1 MRLLGTDDSR
11 VDHASRASPIV
22 IWRQLDFLPPSP
34 PPPRVE
40 DSSIWAMAMH
50 ESADNAASDPQSAR
64 NPVANSTERRDNVVK
79 QKAGERRE
87 ENTVVIPRGGVGDD
101 IAVNNESYEMSKSY
115 ADEKSHD
122 FEGPPFFPENSSS
135 RGTES
140 FILVAQTTPVHRLPN
155 ELLSEIFEGF
165 LASSLAEDPFLDNP
179 VAMIAASIARVCRT
193 WRQVAYRTPRLW
205 THLKLPFRPGRLDA
219 YLQHY
224 LVLSRGLP
232 LHIQL
237 ANGSIPQLG
246 PMSAYSSRWNTIDL
260 HGRGSDF
267 AESLPPIS
275 TPQLEGVNIRLSG
288 CTPSDQTL
296 SLAFLKDASKLSRL
310 AVIASNESHLFTLT
324 LPLASPIVSL
334 KLDIAM
340 LRLSCIIPPLRQ
352 CRKTL
357 RELDLAISD
366 PYSTVIGPDEVYRKP
381 VSLRALKSL
390 VLRRNSI
397 DFLRYIKARHLE
409 ELVFELPAALISSNL
424 LAFLVRS
431 PSAAIHLR
439 RLDLRYRDNDAET
452 ETLLQC
458 FELMSNIEELRVV
471 TASRADDVGKLFGD
485 LECCEDE
492 PPCYQG

>member
-22 IWRQLDFLPPSP
+22 IFGGSLTL
-34 PPPRVE
+34 
-40 DSSIWAMAMH
+40 MAMH
-50 ESADNAASDPQSAR
+50 ESAYNAVSDPQGAR
-64 NPVANSTERRDNVVK
+64 DPVANSTDYCDNVVE
-79 QKAGERRE
+79 QELGERRK
-87 ENTVVIPRGGVGDD
+87 ENTVFMHEEGVGDD
-101 IAVNNESYEMSKSY
+101 NIVNNESCEMSKSY
-115 ADEKSHD
+115 ADEKFHG

-135 RGTES
+135 RNTAS
-140 FILVAQTTPVHRLPN
+140 FILVAQTNPVHRLPN

-165 LASSLAEDPFLDNP
+165 LASSLAENPFLDNP
-179 VAMIAASIARVCRT
+179 VRMIAASIASVCRT
-193 WRQVAYRTPRLW
+193 WRR
-205 THLKLPFRPGRLDA
+205 LPFKLERLDA

-224 LVLSRGLP
+224 LF
-232 LHIQL
+232 

-267 AESLPPIS
+267 ADSLPPIS
-275 TPQLEGVNIRLSG
+275 TPQLESVHIRLSG

-296 SLAFLKDASKLSRL
+296 SLAFLKDASKFSRL
-310 AVIASNESHLFTLT
+310 AVIASNKSHLFTLT
-324 LPLASPIVSL
+324 LPLSSPIVSL

-340 LRLSCIIPPLRQ
+340 LRLSCSIPPLRQ

-357 RELDLAISD
+357 RELDLAITD

-409 ELVFELPAALISSNL
+409 ELVFQIPAALIPSNL
-424 LAFLVRS
+424 LAFLIRS

-439 RLDLRYRDNDAET
+439 RLDFRYRDNDAET
-452 ETLLQC
+452 EILL
-458 FELMSNIEELRVV
+458 NVEELRVV
-471 TASRADDVGKLFGD
+471 TASRADDVGKLFED

-492 PPCYQG
+492 APLLPRLKLLHPVISIKLVHK

>member
-22 IWRQLDFLPPSP
+22 IFGGSLTL
-34 PPPRVE
+34 
-40 DSSIWAMAMH
+40 MAMH
-50 ESADNAASDPQSAR
+50 ESAYNAVSDPQGAR
-64 NPVANSTERRDNVVK
+64 DPVANSTDYCDNVVE
-79 QKAGERRE
+79 QELGERRK
-87 ENTVVIPRGGVGDD
+87 ENTVFMHEEGVGDD
-101 IAVNNESYEMSKSY
+101 NIVNNESCEMSKSY
-115 ADEKSHD
+115 ADEKFHD

-135 RGTES
+135 RNTAS
-140 FILVAQTTPVHRLPN
+140 FILVAQTNPVHRLPN

-165 LASSLAEDPFLDNP
+165 LASSLAENPFLDNP
-179 VAMIAASIARVCRT
+179 VRMIAASIASVCRT
-193 WRQVAYRTPRLW
+193 WRRVAYGTPRLW
-205 THLKLPFRPGRLDA
+205 THLKLPFKLERLDA

-224 LVLSRGLP
+224 LVLSRGFP
-232 LHIQL
+232 LHIQF

-267 AESLPPIS
+267 ADSLPPIS
-275 TPQLEGVNIRLSG
+275 TPQLESVHIRLSG

-296 SLAFLKDASKLSRL
+296 SLAFLKDASKFSRL
-310 AVIASNESHLFTLT
+310 AVIASNKSHLFTLT
-324 LPLASPIVSL
+324 LPLSSPIVSL

-340 LRLSCIIPPLRQ
+340 LRLSCSIPPLRQ

-357 RELDLAISD
+357 RELDLAITD

-409 ELVFELPAALISSNL
+409 ELVFEIPAALIPSNL
-424 LAFLVRS
+424 LAFLIRS

-439 RLDLRYRDNDAET
+439 RLDFRYRDDDAET
-452 ETLLQC
+452 ETLL
-458 FELMSNIEELRVV
+458 
-471 TASRADDVGKLFGD
+471 
-485 LECCEDE
+485 
-492 PPCYQG
+492 

>member
-22 IWRQLDFLPPSP
+22 IFGGSLTL
-34 PPPRVE
+34 
-40 DSSIWAMAMH
+40 MAMH
-50 ESADNAASDPQSAR
+50 ESAYNAVSDPQGAR
-64 NPVANSTERRDNVVK
+64 DPVANSTDYCDNVVE
-79 QKAGERRE
+79 QELGERRK
-87 ENTVVIPRGGVGDD
+87 ENTVFMHEEGVGDD
-101 IAVNNESYEMSKSY
+101 NIVNNESCEMSKSY
-115 ADEKSHD
+115 ADEKFHD

-135 RGTES
+135 RNTAS
-140 FILVAQTTPVHRLPN
+140 FILVAQTNPVHRLPN

-165 LASSLAEDPFLDNP
+165 LASSLAENPFLDNP
-179 VAMIAASIARVCRT
+179 VRMIAASIASVCRT
-193 WRQVAYRTPRLW
+193 WRRVAYGTPRLW
-205 THLKLPFRPGRLDA
+205 THLKLPFKLERLDA

-224 LVLSRGLP
+224 LVLSRGFP
-232 LHIQL
+232 LHIQF

-246 PMSAYSSRWNTIDL
+246 PMSAYSSRLNTIDL

-267 AESLPPIS
+267 ADSLPPIS
-275 TPQLEGVNIRLSG
+275 TPQLESVHIRLSG

-296 SLAFLKDASKLSRL
+296 SLAFLKDASKFSRL
-310 AVIASNESHLFTLT
+310 AVIASNKSHLFTLT
-324 LPLASPIVSL
+324 LPLSSPIVSL

-340 LRLSCIIPPLRQ
+340 LRLSCSIPPLRQ

-357 RELDLAISD
+357 RELDLAITD

-409 ELVFELPAALISSNL
+409 ELEFEIPAALVPSNL
-424 LAFLVRS
+424 LAFLIRS

-439 RLDLRYRDNDAET
+439 RLDFRYRDNDAET
-452 ETLLQC
+452 EILL
-458 FELMSNIEELRVV
+458 
-471 TASRADDVGKLFGD
+471 
-485 LECCEDE
+485 
-492 PPCYQG
+492 